1 MSEKAIFCVEK
12 TAPHYR
18 LTEVQATVADRTS
31 RPFTRTALQGGL
43 SLGLTESDM
52 RQVVLSLKRADF
64 YTSMTTHAD
73 QQLWQ
78 DVYHGKT
85 VDGVLVYI
93 KITGF
98 SDSRPPVIQFKAK

>member
-1 MSEKAIFCVEK
+1 MEKK
-12 TAPHYR
+12 APHYR
-18 LTEVQATVADRTS
+18 LTEVQAIVADRTS

-43 SLGLTESDM
+43 SLGMTESEM

-64 YTSMTTHAD
+64 YKSMITHAD
-73 QQLWQ
+73 HQLWQ

-85 VDGVLVYI
+85 EDGVLIYI
-93 KITGF
+93 KITRF